1 MDIPTSTA
9 AVAVLVALFVPG
21 LVYSTI
27 RASLTGY
34 RGTDRS
40 LGSRF
45 AHAVTVGVV
54 LNAAYLAL
62 FGRVAYESFGFDAG
76 REQVVVADPVGAGR
90 TILLLGLVAPAVLA
104 ALAHAVPWWRI
115 PGAQRIMDWASA
127 QGLLVVNR
135 VPTAWDHAGHQ
146 QNGVFVRVTRAD
158 GTIVG
163 GFYGKGSFMS
173 GYPEHRDIFIA
184 QQWRVTANGRF
195 DHVLEN
201 SAGMW
206 IAVRDDDILEWTR
219 PEEDSA

>member
-1 MDIPTSTA
+1 MIVPLNGGHVDIPTSTA

-62 FGRVAYESFGFDAG
+62 CGRVAYESFGFDAG
-76 REQVVVADPVGAGR
+76 REQVVVADPVGARR
-90 TILLLGLVAPAVLA
+90 TIPLLGLVAPAVLA

-135 VPTAWDHAGHQ
+135 VPTTWDHAGHQ

-158 GTIVG
+158 GMDSTGGGLDMSTSHVKAVAPQVG
-163 GFYGKGSFMS
+163 HTETL
-173 GYPEHRDIFIA
+173 GYSPQA
-184 QQWRVTANGRF
+184 SVANPKPPATTTG
-195 DHVLEN
+195 V
-201 SAGMW
+201 
-206 IAVRDDDILEWTR
+206 VR
-219 PEEDSA
+219 PKH